1 MRWMSL
7 TGLLAVLLVSTGCQT
22 TNHRH
27 NPYDEK
33 EERPHVLGE
42 KPTLSGYAQQ
52 ILENST
58 QPKTEDARIK
68 KMELKTQK
76 EIARLQAEK
85 ELEIAR
91 LKAEAEKSKLL
102 TQKELT
108 LKKIQAQL
116 EEIVGDRKLVGWV
129 VALTALFFFL
139 LLWVVVKLFREY
151 HNHHKRLEEER
162 MRHEKEMQ
170 EKELQARLAEKMFE
184 ALGSGHLNEEQ
195 QNRLLDSLGHSGRQL
210 ELKRQPPP
218 EAQ

>member
-1 MRWMSL
+1 MRRTTLLFWVAAL
-7 TGLLAVLLVSTGCQT
+7 LLAGCQSG
-22 TNHRH
+22 NQRH

-33 EERPHVLGE
+33 EQAPRVLGQQ
-42 KPTLSGYAQQ
+42 KPTVSGYAQR

-58 QPKTEDARIK
+58 QPRTPDAKIR
-68 KMELKTQK
+68 KMELKAQQ
-76 EIARLQAEK
+76 EIERLKAEK

-116 EEIVGDRKLVGWV
+116 EEIVGDRKLAGWV
-129 VALTALFFFL
+129 IALTALFFFL
-139 LLWVVVKLFREY
+139 LLWVTVKLFREY
-151 HNHHKRLEEER
+151 QNHRKRLEEEK

-184 ALGSGHLNEEQ
+184 ALGSGNLTEEQ
-195 QNRLLDSLGHSGRQL
+195 QNRLLDSLANPNRQL
-210 ELKRQPPP
+210 PMKR
-218 EAQ
+218 E